1 VLWRTSL
8 DVFDFD
14 AIAAV
19 ASCEHTATRKIVLR
33 APISNALS
41 AEFAP
46 ALGRFTTCFIEQA
59 SDPYHSG
66 LFGHFREARAS

>member
-1 VLWRTSL
+1 VLWRTPL

-19 ASCEHTATRKIVLR
+19 ASCEHTATRKIVPR
-33 APISNALS
+33 AHISNALS

-46 ALGRFTTCFIEQA
+46 APGPVITCFIEPA

-66 LFGHFREARAS
+66 LFGHFREARVS